1 MHPAAREAPSAA
13 SARDLERYRGAV
25 SAAGWPSFLAST
37 HFGDPVALLAGLA
50 AVVLV
55 GLSKGGLGGAFA
67 LLGVPIL
74 SLVMPPVQ
82 AAALLL
88 PLLLAMDAVG
98 LWTWRGRFDRA
109 VLVAMLPAAAVGI
122 AIGGLT
128 AAVTSESAVRLIVG
142 MVAIAFAVRSLRPVR
157 TPADAR
163 PPSRLSA
170 WFWGAIAGFT
180 SFVAHAGGPP
190 YQVHTL
196 PLRLDPKVFTGT
208 SVVFF
213 AVVNLVKVVPYA
225 ALGQFDAPT
234 LRSAVVLVLPA
245 ALAVLAGAAL
255 VRRMRPAIFYPFMIA
270 MVGLVGV
277 RLVWD
282 GLRGLG

>member
-1 MHPAAREAPSAA
+1 MDPS
-13 SARDLERYRGAV
+13 
-25 SAAGWPSFLAST
+25 GWPSLLALT
-37 HFGDPVALLAGLA
+37 HFTEPAALLAGLA
-50 AVVLV
+50 AVLLV

-109 VLVAMLPAAAVGI
+109 TLVAMLPAAAVGI
-122 AIGGLT
+122 AVGGLT
-128 AAVTSESAVRLIVG
+128 AAITSESAVRLIVG
-142 MVAIAFAVRSLRPVR
+142 LLALAFALRSLRPVR
-157 TPADAR
+157 AAAVAR
-163 PPSRLSA
+163 PPSRWSA
-170 WFWGAIAGFT
+170 WFWGGVAGFT

-196 PLRLDPKVFTGT
+196 PLRLDPRVYTGT

-213 AVVNLVKVVPYA
+213 AVVNVVKVVPYA
-225 ALGQFDAPT
+225 ALGQFDART
-234 LRSAVVLVLPA
+234 LLSALVLVVPA

-255 VRRMRPAIFYPFMIA
+255 VRRMRPAVFYPFMIA

-277 RLVWD
+277 RLVVD
-282 GLRGLG
+282 GVRGLG